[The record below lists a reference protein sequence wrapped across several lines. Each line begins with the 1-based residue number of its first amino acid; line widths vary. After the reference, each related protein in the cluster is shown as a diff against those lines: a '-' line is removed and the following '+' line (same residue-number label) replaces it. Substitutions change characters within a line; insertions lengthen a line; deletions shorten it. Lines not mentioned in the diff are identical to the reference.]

1 MDSLSPR
8 IRPLPFTVTRTGT
21 LTSLALL
28 GLGLMQVSCKDPK
41 ENSYQ
46 VQSESSEAPDGN
58 PAPMV
63 WLPDTAPA
71 GWETLE
77 TTGSP
82 RVASFRIPTEEGA
95 KPVEMAVIPFPGA
108 VGGLLANVNRW
119 RGEVELPELT
129 EEELTDSTERR
140 EIDGYTLHRVDA
152 IGAERRILGAIL
164 PLPGATWFF
173 KISGPKAVVG
183 KQSEAFDSY
192 LSQIK
197 IDDSPPPSTSP
208 APQEHSATPQL
219 TGQPGGIDTAEAE
232 ALKAYLAREPSG
244 LPSHRH
250 SHSPR
255 PALSYTLPDG
265 WVEGKPSM
273 ARAATFT
280 FTDDDRRK
288 VEIAVIPL
296 AGSGGALL
304 ANVNQW
310 RAMLQLQSATQEQ
323 LPELVET
330 IDVLGQEFRLV
341 DFVSPATSE
350 TENESKTRLVV
361 AFATIKDH
369 SWFFKMVGDAH
380 LAAEQKPVLLN
391 FLQSVELEAAR

>member
-1 MDSLSPR
+1 MDSLSQH
-8 IRPLPFTVTRTGT
+8 IRPFPFT
-21 LTSLALL
+21 LTSFALL

-46 VQSESSEAPDGN
+46 VQSESSEAPDSN

-71 GWETLE
+71 GWEALE

-82 RVASFRIPTEEGA
+82 RVASYRIITEEGA
-95 KPVEMAVIPFPGA
+95 KPVEMAVIPFPGT

-129 EEELTDSTERR
+129 EEELANTTERR
-140 EIDGYTLHRVDA
+140 EIDRYTLHRVDA

-173 KISGPKAVVG
+173 KISGPKAVVE
-183 KQSEAFDSY
+183 KQSESFDSY
-192 LSQIK
+192 LSQVK
-197 IDDSPPPSTSP
+197 IDDSPAPSP
-208 APQEHSATPQL
+208 APLEPSATPPQL
-219 TGQPGGIDTAEAE
+219 TGQPGGPDAAQAE
-232 ALKAYLAREPSG
+232 ALKAYLSRDPTG
-244 LPSHRH
+244 RTPHRH
-250 SHSPR
+250 SHSTH
-255 PALSYTLPDG
+255 PALTYTLPDG

-280 FTDDDRRK
+280 LSDDDQRK
-288 VEIAVIPL
+288 VEIAIIPL

-310 RAMLQLQSATQEQ
+310 RAMLQLESATQEQ

-330 IDVLGQEFRLV
+330 VEVRGQEFRLV
-341 DFVSPATSE
+341 DFVSDATN
-350 TENESKTRLVV
+350 ENPNQTRLMV

-369 SWFFKMVGDAH
+369 SWFFKMVGDAN
-380 LAAEQKPVLLN
+380 LAAEQKPVLLK
-391 FLQSVELEAAR
+391 FLESVELEAAR